1 MNKSEKILFQEKF
14 FFESETILDLNKL
27 NFIKKNKIIHNKVGL
42 LYEALVYS
50 LQSYMKNNGFENA
63 TIGLSGGI
71 DSALCTMIATDAV
84 GSQNV
89 RPVFMPTT
97 FTSKES
103 EDDSE
108 NLSKNLNLEIIKI
121 PIELLRK

>member
-1 MNKSEKILFQEKF
+1 
-14 FFESETILDLNKL
+14 
-27 NFIKKNKIIHNKVGL
+27 
-42 LYEALVYS
+42 
-50 LQSYMKNNGFENA
+50 MKNNGFENA

-84 GSQNV
+84 GSKNV

-121 PIELLRK
+121 PIELLRKKYYLSWIFI